1 MFRIKRAYAPP
12 RPEDGTRVLVDRL
25 WPRGLA
31 KDAAAVD
38 LWLKEVAPSK
48 ELRQWFGHDPARWK
62 SFSAKYLKE
71 LKAPERA
78 AAALETTGWPAE
90 QCDADSFDTA
100 LTSGKLHITDDA
112 EALIAALLPV
122 GCVLLL

>member
-12 RPEDGTRVLVDRL
+12 GPEDGTRVLVDRL

-38 LWLKEVAPSK
+38 LWLKDIAPSK

-62 SFSAKYLKE
+62 GFTAKYLKE
-71 LKAPERA
+71 LEAPERA
-78 AAALETTGWPAE
+78 AAFERLREMGRGRAKVTLLFGAREETYN
-90 QCDADSFDTA
+90 
-100 LTSGKLHITDDA
+100 H
-112 EALIAALLPV
+112 AALLHR
-122 GCVLLL
+122 LLSE

>member
-1 MFRIKRAYAPP
+1 MVRIKRAYAPAL
-12 RPEDGTRVLVDRL
+12 PEDGTRVLVDRL

-62 SFSAKYLKE
+62 SFSAKYRTE

-78 AAALETTGWPAE
+78 AALAHLRALGRERGTVTLLYGAREETYN
-90 QCDADSFDTA
+90 
-100 LTSGKLHITDDA
+100 H
-112 EALIAALLPV
+112 AALLR
-122 GCVLLL
+122 GLLRK